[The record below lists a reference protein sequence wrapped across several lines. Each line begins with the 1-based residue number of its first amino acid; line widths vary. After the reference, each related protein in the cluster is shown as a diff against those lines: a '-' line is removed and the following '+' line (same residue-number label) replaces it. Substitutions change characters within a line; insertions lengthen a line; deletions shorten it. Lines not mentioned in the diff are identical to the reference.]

1 MTNVLY
7 LNYSLCT
14 CHRRF
19 CEDLCR
25 SASFNLT
32 MSKFSKSVGWFF
44 SLRYD
49 RNVAAAH
56 LLAFMVLLAFNSV
69 LRTAI
74 SSSVREENMAAAILF
89 ICFCRLMMTQWSEAP
104 RGWDTNHGDVMQN
117 KFGACTKSRDFKEGG
132 YNYWKGHFV
141 GNIFNRVGII
151 YIILLSNLSIFSV
164 PDENYSRN
172 ASCALNLIPTF
183 LL

>member
-1 MTNVLY
+1 MLPGLHGNSRLHLENPRLSPSQTSIKTGEPEDICLVNDECS

-14 CHRRF
+14 CHRQF

-32 MSKFSKSVGWFF
+32 LSKFSKSVGWFF

-89 ICFCRLMMTQWSEAP
+89 ICFCRLMMTQ
-104 RGWDTNHGDVMQN
+104 
-117 KFGACTKSRDFKEGG
+117 
-132 YNYWKGHFV
+132 
-141 GNIFNRVGII
+141 
-151 YIILLSNLSIFSV
+151 
-164 PDENYSRN
+164 
-172 ASCALNLIPTF
+172 
-183 LL
+183 